1 MAENDNKNIL
11 DLLLDI
17 KELTDTIQPDAEK
30 ALKGNKTAGIRLRKQ
45 MQEIKKICQDVRDK
59 VQVNKKVVD

>member
-1 MAENDNKNIL
+1 MAENENKNIL

-30 ALKGNKTAGIRLRKQ
+30 TLKGNKTAGIRLRKQ
-45 MQEIKKICQDVRDK
+45 MQEIKRLCQDVRDK
-59 VQVNKKVVD
+59 VQVSKNVTA

>member
-1 MAENDNKNIL
+1 MSENENKNIL

-30 ALKGNKTAGIRLRKQ
+30 TLKGNKTAGIRLRKQ
-45 MQEIKKICQDVRDK
+45 MQEIKKKCQDIRDR
-59 VQVNKKVVD
+59 VQDHKKVVA